1 MGLDAI
7 KYVLIDGADVNAV
20 DSTTGWTPLLRFA
33 SLGGCK
39 EIAELLIKFKA
50 DINVKDFEK
59 KSPLMIA
66 VINGNQPL
74 VEVLV
79 QNGADLTI
87 RNEYGKSLYD
97 LAVSM
102 DRRVIILYI
111 KI

>member
-1 MGLDAI
+1 
-7 KYVLIDGADVNAV
+7 
-20 DSTTGWTPLLRFA
+20 
-33 SLGGCK
+33 
-39 EIAELLIKFKA
+39 
-50 DINVKDFEK
+50 
-59 KSPLMIA
+59 MIA